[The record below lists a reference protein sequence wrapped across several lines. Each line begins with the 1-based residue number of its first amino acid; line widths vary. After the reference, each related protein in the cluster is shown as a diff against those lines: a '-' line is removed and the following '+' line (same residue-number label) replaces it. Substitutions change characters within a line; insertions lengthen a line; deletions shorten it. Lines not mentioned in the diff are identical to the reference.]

1 MRTTAAETLPSATDG
16 ASRCPL
22 VASTAI
28 RSRRKGRQLWTPTSA
43 SQVGRVADHLVGS
56 GVAEETAAK
65 YEGGFRVLDAKRAL
79 CGWKVFPLAESQPT
93 AEWESADALSI
104 YISRLRFCDSLARDW
119 GRHGSIWRGS
129 AV

>member
-1 MRTTAAETLPSATDG
+1 MAE
-16 ASRCPL
+16 
-22 VASTAI
+22 
-28 RSRRKGRQLWTPTSA
+28 
-43 SQVGRVADHLVGS
+43 HLVGS

-104 YISRLRFCDSLARDW
+104 YISRLRFCNSLARDW